1 VLFESKEFCQSSR
14 EYRVTCCRDIV
25 ILLLLYRKERTIAFV
40 WSSRGRVKVIGI
52 MTEVRVTLVGIR
64 TEVSR
69 HFKEIIALDF
79 GTCRLGCPTA
89 PGDLKGMINK
99 FNIALG
105 QTQRRLH
112 TKWWT
117 KNISRS
123 RWISNHSALLRSAP
137 RTCKAGSRI
146 EINAKAREN
155 RFTILK

>member
-1 VLFESKEFCQSSR
+1 VDLERESRSN
-14 EYRVTCCRDIV
+14 RVTHV
-25 ILLLLYRKERTIAFV
+25 
-40 WSSRGRVKVIGI
+40 GI
-52 MTEVRVTLVGIR
+52 RTEVRVTLVGIR

-69 HFKEIIALDF
+69 HFKEIIALGF
-79 GTCRLGCPTA
+79 GTCRLGCPAA

-112 TKWWT
+112 IKWWT
-117 KNISRS
+117 KNISSS

-137 RTCKAGSRI
+137 GTCKAGSRI

-155 RFTILK
+155 RLTILK

>member
-1 VLFESKEFCQSSR
+1 VCPNPKNTVCTLCRMHDFQTLLAGIRNGGSQSN
-14 EYRVTCCRDIV
+14 
-25 ILLLLYRKERTIAFV
+25 
-40 WSSRGRVKVIGI
+40 
-52 MTEVRVTLVGIR
+52 RVTLVRIR

-69 HFKEIIALDF
+69 HFKEIMALGF
-79 GTCRLGCPTA
+79 GTCRLGCPAA

-105 QTQRRLH
+105 QTQWHLH

-123 RWISNHSALLRSAP
+123 HWISNHSALLRSAP
-137 RTCKAGSRI
+137 GTCKAGFRI

-155 RFTILK
+155 RLTILK